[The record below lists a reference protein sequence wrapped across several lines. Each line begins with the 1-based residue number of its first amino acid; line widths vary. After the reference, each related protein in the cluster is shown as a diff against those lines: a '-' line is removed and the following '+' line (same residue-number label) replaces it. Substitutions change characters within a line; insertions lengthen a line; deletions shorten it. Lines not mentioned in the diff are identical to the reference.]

1 MSSHVLL
8 IEDDDELRGAIVEYL
23 LCRRHRVTVCGSIAE
38 ASEVLANLPAAIAP
52 DAIMSD
58 VFLADGDGVGFF
70 RKMSSRFPEMRWI
83 LTATSCDADER
94 MIDALPPSWMTMQRM
109 TMQRETGVRTSRR
122 KFGG

>member
-1 MSSHVLL
+1 MSTHVLL
-8 IEDDDELRGAIVEYL
+8 IEDDDELRSAIVEYL
-23 LCRRHRVTVCGSIAE
+23 LCRRHRVTVCSSIAE
-38 ASEVLANLPAAIAP
+38 ASEVLADLPAAISP

-70 RKMSSRFPEMRWI
+70 LKMSSRFPEMRWI
-83 LTATSCDADER
+83 LTATSCAAAER
-94 MIDALPPSWMTMQRM
+94 MIDNLPPSWM